1 MPLKLNVGVSR
12 KLGLPDYGSA
22 GASCHLEL
30 ELDGALLDRD
40 PEAFHARVRAA
51 YAAAHRAVGDELARL
66 RAHTPEPVLPRAA
79 SNGRPPTTVRAPG
92 RDRPDARRSP
102 ERPRAAR
109 PATSSQV
116 KALAALARRHGADL
130 DGLLRDDFGVAR
142 PEDLTLPQASQL
154 IDRLKAA
161 ADA

>member
-30 ELDGALLDRD
+30 ELDGTLLDRD
-40 PEAFHARVRAA
+40 PEAFQTRVRQA

-66 RAHTPEPVLPRAA
+66 RAHIPEPVPPRAG
-79 SNGRPPTTVRAPG
+79 SNGRPSTTVQTPG
-92 RDRPDARRSP
+92 RDRTDARPSP
-102 ERPRAAR
+102 ERPRATR

-116 KALAALARRHGADL
+116 KAVAALARRHGADL
-130 DGLLRDDFGVAR
+130 DGLLRDDFGVGRA
-142 PEDLTLPQASQL
+142 EELTLPQASQL
-154 IDRLKAA
+154 IDRLKAG